1 MKSLPIIKIPRRPA
15 RDYFLPDPAT
25 IQERIKKSSLPRSH
39 FQQLI
44 KVASARASRLH
55 DDKIM
60 VSQQFDPVKQHDVAN
75 KCNRPVI
82 QHCSNRALCQI
93 TFIAVTDPCL
103 PCSTK
108 PKKGGVGN
116 EI

>member
-1 MKSLPIIKIPRRPA
+1 MNRIPIMLTPRRPA
-15 RDYFLPDPAT
+15 GDYFLPDPAT

-44 KVASARASRLH
+44 KVASARTSRLH

-60 VSQQFDPVKQHDVAN
+60 VSQLFDPVKQHDAAN
-75 KCNRPVI
+75 NCNRPVI
-82 QHCSNRALCQI
+82 QHCSNRALCLI
-93 TFIAVTDPCL
+93 PFIAVMDSCL
-103 PCSTK
+103 PCPTK

-116 EI
+116 GI